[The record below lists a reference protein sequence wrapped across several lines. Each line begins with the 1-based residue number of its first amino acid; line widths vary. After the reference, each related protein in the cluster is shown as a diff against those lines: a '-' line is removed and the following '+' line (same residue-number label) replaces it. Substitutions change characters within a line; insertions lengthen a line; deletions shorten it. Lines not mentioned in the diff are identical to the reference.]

1 MSQDLKVRLDKWLW
15 ACRFYKTRALAK
27 SAIEGGKVHYQGTK
41 PKPGKIIQV
50 GEMLKLRQGFDE
62 KTVTVLVLSDKR
74 GPAPVAQTLYK
85 ETSESIE
92 KREQISQMRKL
103 AAPKSS
109 GKPDKKQRRVIHRF
123 KNIHDYNPDSESG

>member
-1 MSQDLKVRLDKWLW
+1 
-15 ACRFYKTRALAK
+15 
-27 SAIEGGKVHYQGTK
+27 
-41 PKPGKIIQV
+41 
-50 GEMLKLRQGFDE
+50 MLKLRQGFDE